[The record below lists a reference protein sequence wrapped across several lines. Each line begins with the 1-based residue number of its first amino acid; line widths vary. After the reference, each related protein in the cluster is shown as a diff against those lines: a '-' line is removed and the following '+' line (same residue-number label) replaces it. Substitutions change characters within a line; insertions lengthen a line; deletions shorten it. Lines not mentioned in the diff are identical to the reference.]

1 MSQSHQPQGDG
12 PLRKERIDLQ
22 RKVSLKFKEFQGFVT
37 EFSENLSTGGMFIR
51 TNSPQ
56 PPGSMFDFEFTLGE
70 DTTLI
75 HGLGEVVWVREEDEG
90 FDRPSG
96 MGVRFLSLDPD
107 SRQLIDQI
115 VARRKERE
123 SGASQSLLSPE
134 EGWGMEDAAAEGVES
149 DPGLDFGMDLG
160 GDSEEERTPEPGLDT
175 ETGVRGGSEPA
186 PEPSG
191 SPALA
196 MDRGEDRTAAPKR
209 PTGPSPYARSY
220 RSTAGGAQASS
231 SKGRRFV
238 LAGLVTVA
246 LVVAALAA
254 AVLFFPDTVMDWLL
268 GGDGGGEEVATRPA
282 TGARSGAGAGEVP
295 GVRPDG
301 EAAARPEPRPESP
314 PEPVDEPGSRSD
326 PRAGSE
332 PESDSADRSP
342 STGVGAGADVDVVAE
357 APRPAESAPSR
368 DPRAEPEP
376 GTASEPADPAPVPP
390 TPEEE
395 RFTRVQNITWQ
406 ELDDQLLVTIHLDG
420 AVEEWEYSHTRLGV
434 PPPRELIRIRGIRE
448 AFPRT
453 TIPVA
458 AGLVER
464 VRTGFHPQRGES
476 EDELHVVLD
485 LESADVVLERSEA
498 GAREIRLYL
507 SREPAGETRE
517 R

>member
-1 MSQSHQPQGDG
+1 MSQSHQPQDHG

-51 TNSPQ
+51 TSSPQ

-70 DTTLI
+70 DTMLI

-90 FDRPSG
+90 FDRPAG

-134 EGWGMEDAAAEGVES
+134 EGWGMEDAAAEGVATG
-149 DPGLDFGMDLG
+149 PGPDFGMDLG
-160 GDSEEERTPEPGLDT
+160 GDSGEDRGRDAGL
-175 ETGVRGGSEPA
+175 ETGTGSEAGSEPA
-186 PEPSG
+186 PEPPG
-191 SPALA
+191 QPPLV

-220 RSTAGGAQASS
+220 RSTAGVAQASS

-238 LAGLVTVA
+238 LASLLVVA
-246 LVVAALAA
+246 VVVAALAG
-254 AVLFFPDTVMDWLL
+254 AVLFFPETVMDSLL
-268 GGDGGGEEVATRPA
+268 GEDGGGEEVVTLPA
-282 TGARSGAGAGEVP
+282 ADARSGDGPGEP
-295 GVRPDG
+295 PDG
-301 EAAARPEPRPESP
+301 GTPAGPAPRRESAQEPVAEPPSRMEPRPGSES
-314 PEPVDEPGSRSD
+314 DREPGSAS
-326 PRAGSE
+326 G
-332 PESDSADRSP
+332 ADRSP
-342 STGVGAGADVDVVAE
+342 SAGSAVAVEEAADAA
-357 APRPAESAPSR
+357 APVEPVPPPDA
-368 DPRAEPEP
+368 RAEPERA
-376 GTASEPADPAPVPP
+376 TDSAPAEPAPVPP
-390 TPEEE
+390 TPEEA

-420 AVEEWEYSHTRLGV
+420 AVEEWEYTHTRLGV

-458 AGLVER
+458 ADLVER
-464 VRTGFHPQRGES
+464 VRTGFHPQRGET

-485 LESADVVLERSEA
+485 LESGDVVLERSEA

-507 SREPAGETRE
+507 SREPAGEARE